1 MYTICITYVYHMF
14 ILCYVYQLILNITIL
29 TKPVFY
35 ECRVSNLKMT
45 GKAVSESY
53 AATTKAGFQI
63 ISSRERDN

>member
-1 MYTICITYVYHMF
+1 M
-14 ILCYVYQLILNITIL
+14 LNIAIL

-45 GKAVSESY
+45 GQSVSESY
-53 AATTKAGFQI
+53 AAITKAGFQI